1 MTFNP
6 QEREKRYETLCREI
20 ERLIERHKVMP
31 TDELKS
37 RVSAQITM
45 HVRELDEMEKVQ
57 REEFTYA
64 EKCDARSSSFAL
76 HGSYPAIGAGV
87 LCTLF
92 GVIFGVSILTLG
104 GLLTLLVSA
113 SSATRGRS
121 VKAAPT
127 ESRSW
132 EWKP

>member
-45 HVRELDEMEKVQ
+45 HVRELDEMEKAH
-57 REEFTYA
+57 REESTYT
-64 EKCDARSSSFAL
+64 EEYEARNSSFAL
-76 HGSYPAIGAGV
+76 HGSYPAIGAGI
-87 LCTLF
+87 LCALF
-92 GVIFGVSILTLG
+92 GVIFGVSIMTLG
-104 GLLTLLVSA
+104 GMLVLIVSV
-113 SSATRGRS
+113 SSLTRGRS
-121 VKAAPT
+121 AKAAPS
-127 ESRSW
+127 ESHSW

>member
-37 RVSAQITM
+37 RVSAQITTY
-45 HVRELDEMEKVQ
+45 VRELDEMEKAR

-64 EKCDARSSSFAL
+64 EGFEERSSPFSL
-76 HGSYPAIGAGV
+76 HGSYPVIGAGI
-87 LCTLF
+87 LCILF

-104 GLLTLLVSA
+104 GLLVLLVSA
-113 SSATRGRS
+113 SSATRERTT
-121 VKAAPT
+121 KAAPR